1 MNRHPPVPALLPR
14 DSASA
19 RRSCLLAAAAG
30 LLAVGC
36 ENPAAIRPT
45 DVRSYTTPKETSVA
59 ATRPPDPAAPS
70 RPPLQYE
77 PPTGWTDRGGSG
89 LRLATLGIGAAEDGH
104 EVTVIQ
110 ASGSLEANVARWLGQ
125 LDPAA
130 SPESL
135 AERAA
140 AALAAAETVDVAGTQ
155 ATVVALG
162 GAGEGSDQDP
172 AGEMILAGV
181 IPIDD
186 TASLFVKF
194 KGPAAVASRERE
206 NFTRFVSSI
215 RWK

>member
-1 MNRHPPVPALLPR
+1 MNRHPPVPAPLGRRPV
-14 DSASA
+14 SA
-19 RRSCLLAAAAG
+19 RPWSLPAAAAV
-30 LLAVGC
+30 LLVAGC
-36 ENPAAIRPT
+36 EDPTAIRPG
-45 DVRSYTTPKETSVA
+45 DLRSYTTPKEAVVA
-59 ATRPPDPAAPS
+59 ARRPAEPPPS
-70 RPPLQYE
+70 ARPPLQYE
-77 PPTGWTDRGGSG
+77 PPSGWTDRGASG
-89 LRLATLGIGAAEDGH
+89 LRLATLGIGAAEAGH

-110 ASGSLEANVARWLGQ
+110 ASGSLAANGARWLGQ

-140 AALAAAETVDVAGTQ
+140 AALAAAATVDVAGTQ

-162 GAGEGSDQDP
+162 GGAADGDPEP

-181 IPIDD
+181 IPLDD

-194 KGPAAVASRERE
+194 KGPAAVANRERE